1 MMSTCKFSRS
11 NANYISIKM
20 NIFDYSFSR
29 FYYWYKRRKPHFTH
43 QKLCEASNYAI
54 SIISAYLSAEISF
67 AISTI
72 IQTQEYI
79 YFIAILLGLYPA
91 FGFSYRYL
99 NPARA
104 QTLVENYREITDDV
118 HERIR
123 SNIFSSIVLIQLFC
137 MFCFFYH
144 SSIVTSVINQLK
156 NYF

>member
-1 MMSTCKFSRS
+1 
-11 NANYISIKM
+11 M

-29 FYYWYKRRKPHFTH
+29 FYYWYKRRKSHFTQ

-67 AISTI
+67 TISTI
-72 IQTQEYI
+72 IQTQEYT

-99 NPARA
+99 NPERA
-104 QTLVENYREITDDV
+104 QTLVEKYSELTDDA
-118 HERIR
+118 HKRIR
-123 SNIFSSIVLIQLFC
+123 SNILSYIVLIQLFC

-144 SSIVTSVINQLK
+144 SSIATSIINQLK

>member
-1 MMSTCKFSRS
+1 MR
-11 NANYISIKM
+11 IEM

-99 NPARA
+99 NRERA
-104 QTLVENYREITDDV
+104 QTLVENYRELTDDV

-123 SNIFSSIVLIQLFC
+123 SNIFSYIVLIQLFC

>member
-1 MMSTCKFSRS
+1 MGKFSRS
-11 NANYISIKM
+11 NANYIKIEM

-43 QKLCEASNYAI
+43 QKLCHASNYAI
-54 SIISAYLSAEISF
+54 TMISIYMSVEIST
-67 AISTI
+67 AISVI
-72 IQTQEYI
+72 IQTQKYLL
-79 YFIAILLGLYPA
+79 FMGILLGLYPA

-104 QTLVENYREITDDV
+104 QTLVENYRELTDDD

-123 SNIFSSIVLIQLFC
+123 SNIFSYIVLIQLFC

-144 SSIVTSVINQLK
+144 SSIVSLVINQLK

>member
-1 MMSTCKFSRS
+1 MSTCKFSRS

-99 NPARA
+99 NPERA
-104 QTLVENYREITDDV
+104 QTLVENYREITDDD

-123 SNIFSSIVLIQLFC
+123 SNIFSYIVLIQLFC

-144 SSIVTSVINQLK
+144 STIVTSVINQLK